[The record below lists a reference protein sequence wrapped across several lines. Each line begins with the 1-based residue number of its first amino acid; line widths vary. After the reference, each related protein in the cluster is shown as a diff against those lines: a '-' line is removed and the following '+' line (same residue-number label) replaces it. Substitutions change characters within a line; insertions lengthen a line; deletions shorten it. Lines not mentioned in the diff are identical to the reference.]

1 MITATVIVKNGQR
14 KLRDVLQALQGFN
27 EVLIF
32 DSGSTDQTLKIA
44 KTFSNVSIYQRPFEG
59 FGPAHNQAAELA
71 KNDWIL
77 SIDADEVISEALAEE
92 ILNLKLDPKNVYSLP
107 FHNYFNGKWIK
118 WCGWYPEKHIR
129 LYNRKSTQ
137 FSQAMVHEGVESK
150 GVVVQ
155 LKNPVKHYSYETISD
170 FLNKMERYSTL
181 FAKQYEG
188 KKKSSPLIASYHG
201 VGAFLKSFF
210 IKRGF
215 MGGFEGLLISLYNG
229 QTAFY
234 KYLKLYERNL

>member
-92 ILNLKLDPKNVYSLP
+92 ILNLKLDPKMSTP
-107 FHNYFNGKWIK
+107 FHSTTTSMENGSSGVVGIQKSISGFTIANRRSFLK
-118 WCGWYPEKHIR
+118 QWCMK
-129 LYNRKSTQ
+129 
-137 FSQAMVHEGVESK
+137 ESK
-150 GVVVQ
+150 
-155 LKNPVKHYSYETISD
+155 
-170 FLNKMERYSTL
+170 
-181 FAKQYEG
+181 AKE
-188 KKKSSPLIASYHG
+188 
-201 VGAFLKSFF
+201 
-210 IKRGF
+210 
-215 MGGFEGLLISLYNG
+215 
-229 QTAFY
+229 
-234 KYLKLYERNL
+234 